1 MRTFLK
7 SHPEIDIQLTID
19 YGLTDVVSERFD
31 AGVRLG
37 GEMDKDM
44 IAIRIEQIYQW
55 LLLAHRIIFLAEVFQ
70 RQCHN

>member
-37 GEMDKDM
+37 GEMDKNM
-44 IAIRIEQIYQW
+44 IAIRIGPDIPMAIV
-55 LLLAHRIIFLAEVFQ
+55 AHRIIFLAEVFQ